1 MCAIT
6 GITLKKI
13 NLPSRV
19 TIWRNTITFILF
31 YFFVDQFMLFLTR
44 ILIVQWIVSSCI
56 FTLCFPATFSWE
68 LGSNFGLGK
77 LQMQEV
83 LSFTISVEVQKLTK
97 EQFIKW
103 AFPVTAVSQQTPPG
117 MLVGNP
123 HHFHIWMVGQMGRIA
138 LCWRFSVGSI
148 ALHSQ
153 NPLYASFLQFFP
165 FQD

>member
-6 GITLKKI
+6 GIILNKI
-13 NLPSRV
+13 NLPPRV
-19 TIWRNTITFILF
+19 TIWRNTITFYLF
-31 YFFVDQFMLFLTR
+31 IYFADQFMLFLTR
-44 ILIVQWIVSSCI
+44 VLIVQWMVSSYI

-83 LSFTISVEVQKLTK
+83 LSFTISVKVQKLTK

-103 AFPVTAVSQQTPPG
+103 AFPVTAVSQRSPPG
-117 MLVGNP
+117 MLVDHS
-123 HHFHIWMVGQMGRIA
+123 HHFHIWLVGEMEWIA
-138 LCWRFSVGSI
+138 LCWRFNVGSM

-153 NPLYASFLQFFP
+153 NHLHASFLQFFP